1 MLRVIEAR
9 RQRIGNALLAEG
21 FIEAERDHPD
31 EGSEWYVSDL
41 IHWKSNQAR
50 SVERAYGAKDAA
62 DLARLRRLFG

>member
-41 IHWKSNQAR
+41 IH
-50 SVERAYGAKDAA
+50 
-62 DLARLRRLFG
+62 